1 VGLNMGKGGK
11 VNGGKRGGLTVGRVN
26 VGEWGE

>member
-1 VGLNMGKGGK
+1 VMGKGGK
-11 VNGGKRGGLTVGRVN
+11 VNGGKRGGSTVGRVN